1 MNYVNNLTHAWSWR
15 FPSLFRRSRPNVSR
29 RSRSCW
35 WPVARCSPKTGPCLA
50 VTPKATVK
58 FITRTTRCQCLK
70 LCSSSLTQRQNKHE
84 RFYYFKK
91 FSSSLKRRER
101 QEPSPVEYHKM
112 PLYSKSHSQRLYQP
126 PKNLTKTK
134 TLAYFSAASVT
145 KKKVFQHWLQESS
158 ISGNMMPGFGGMV
171 SLNLRHYITLA

>member
-35 WPVARCSPKTGPCLA
+35 WLVARCSPKTGPCHA

-91 FSSSLKRRER
+91 FSYSLKRRER

-112 PLYSKSHSQRLYQP
+112 PLYSKAHSQRLYQP
-126 PKNLTKTK
+126 PKKLDKDEDSSLFFRSVSDEEKSFPTLT
-134 TLAYFSAASVT
+134 SG
-145 KKKVFQHWLQESS
+145 VFHQRKHDARIRRNGKS
-158 ISGNMMPGFGGMV
+158 
-171 SLNLRHYITLA
+171 